1 VGVPLYDAD
10 NCKPKT
16 IAFTGNAG
24 VGKSSLIARLLK
36 QLRQQN
42 QSVAVLACDPQS
54 PVTGGA
60 LLGDRIRMTDCLPD
74 AGVLIRSLAVP
85 SGLQGVAPNLDLMA
99 DVLHLS
105 GFDVVLIETVG
116 VGQGDVAVRRV
127 ADAVVV
133 LLQPEAGDSVQWEKA
148 GLLEIA
154 DVVVIQKSD
163 LPRAD
168 QMQSELQPLLDLPNS
183 RRVPLVRVSAV
194 RNEGF
199 EELWNV
205 IQSCTGNPK
214 SE

>member
-1 VGVPLYDAD
+1 
-10 NCKPKT
+10 
-16 IAFTGNAG
+16 
-24 VGKSSLIARLLK
+24 
-36 QLRQQN
+36 
-42 QSVAVLACDPQS
+42 
-54 PVTGGA
+54 
-60 LLGDRIRMTDCLPD
+60 
-74 AGVLIRSLAVP
+74 
-85 SGLQGVAPNLDLMA
+85 
-99 DVLHLS
+99 LS

-194 RNEGF
+194 RNEGLQ
-199 EELWNV
+199 ELWNV
-205 IQSCTGNPK
+205 IQSCARQPNHK
-214 SE
+214 